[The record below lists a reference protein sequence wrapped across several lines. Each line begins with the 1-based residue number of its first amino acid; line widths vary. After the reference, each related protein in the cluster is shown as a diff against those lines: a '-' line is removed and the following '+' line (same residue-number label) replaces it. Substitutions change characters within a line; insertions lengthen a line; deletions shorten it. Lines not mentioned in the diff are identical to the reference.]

1 MKKICN
7 VYFISDKIH
16 VYLCRN
22 GTIKFKFED
31 LLRVPPH
38 QLYCKQIGCKG
49 TSESSDLLERK
60 RLRVADL
67 GVGGGS
73 GSGGG
78 GRLWLLAML
87 ARKVEQ

>member
-1 MKKICN
+1 MGPESSSLKI
-7 VYFISDKIH
+7 YSE
-16 VYLCRN
+16 Y
-22 GTIKFKFED
+22 
-31 LLRVPPH
+31 
-38 QLYCKQIGCKG
+38 QIGCNA
-49 TSESSDLLERK
+49 TLESSDLPERK

-67 GVGGGS
+67 GVGGGGG